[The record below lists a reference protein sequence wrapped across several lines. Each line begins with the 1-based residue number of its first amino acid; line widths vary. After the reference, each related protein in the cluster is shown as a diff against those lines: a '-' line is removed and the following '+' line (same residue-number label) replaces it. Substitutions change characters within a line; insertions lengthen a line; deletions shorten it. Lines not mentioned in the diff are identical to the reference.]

1 MSASEIDELRTKME
15 IALDTYGGL
24 GIAANQLG
32 MDKRACLIRVGD
44 ISYFLVNPVITE
56 RSPDGFL
63 FIEGCL
69 SIPKTMETPVRT
81 IRSTKIKVMTDN
93 MGELFFE
100 VNPDGDKERVS
111 DETLLTVV
119 VQHEIDHLDG
129 ITIRDRVY
137 STTITKK
144 QSYGRN
150 EKILMKSPDNQFVE
164 VKYKKA
170 NDYFHENARKQR
182 GN

>member
-1 MSASEIDELRTKME
+1 MSAKEIDELRTKME

-69 SIPKTMETPVRT
+69 SIPKTMEVPVRT

-93 MGELFFE
+93 MGELTFE
-100 VNPDGDKERVS
+100 VNSDGDKERVS

-129 ITIRDRVY
+129 FTIKDRVY
-137 STTITKK
+137 STTVTKK

-150 EKILMKSPDNQFVE
+150 ETILMKSPNNEFVE

-170 NDYFHENARKQR
+170 NDDFIKGYEIV
-182 GN
+182 